1 MKVIKL
7 LIACI
12 ASISILGFL
21 GNDSIVLEAK
31 LFRCTIAGATAIYFF
46 RLFIL
51 DQISSSN
58 TSEADLVEEAE
69 PVEESKPDIFP
80 SELKSES
87 KIEVEKSAQRCVLVM
102 QITDCIKQ
110 ICEQA
115 ALPEKETPY
124 ITANN
129 QIKDIE
135 KLFSAEAD
143 TPERNTP
150 KLKRPLDYDFNEYYK
165 SAFIAVPAIEEGND
179 HYVFDDD
186 SRKPPSRLA
195 YEKLWREAPPIEIYK
210 DAYISRKATTLPSSY
225 IVFDTETT
233 GLEYQIEKIIEIGA
247 IKYIDH
253 TPVEKFQMLIN
264 PERELDEFITKL
276 THIKNEDLTDKLTI
290 DKVLPMFFDFIEGYI
305 LIAHNAPFDIKM
317 LACEAYRSEIELFNN
332 KVIDTLTLA
341 RRCIPKVKVK
351 DYKLST
357 LKDYFGLANNSHRA
371 LEDCE
376 VCSAIYQY
384 YCSCINSA

>member
-58 TSEADLVEEAE
+58 TSEADLVEAE
-69 PVEESKPDIFP
+69 SVEESKPDISP
-80 SELKSES
+80 SKLKFES
-87 KIEVEKSAQRCVLVM
+87 KIEVDNSAQRCVLVL

-115 ALPEKETPY
+115 ALPEKETSF

-135 KLFSAEAD
+135 KLFSAKAD
-143 TPERNTP
+143 TPKRNTP
-150 KLKRPLDYDFNEYYK
+150 KIKRPLDYDFNEYYK

-186 SRKPPSRLA
+186 NRKPPSRLA
-195 YEKLWREAPPIEIYK
+195 YEKLWKEAPPIEIYK

-264 PERELDEFITKL
+264 PDRELDEFITEL
-276 THIKNEDLTDKLTI
+276 TGIRNEDLINKPTVDI
-290 DKVLPMFFDFIEGYI
+290 MLPMFFNFIEDYT
-305 LIAHNAPFDIKM
+305 LVAHNAPFDIKM

-384 YCSCINSA
+384 YCSCINSV

>member
-1 MKVIKL
+1 M
-7 LIACI
+7 
-12 ASISILGFL
+12 
-21 GNDSIVLEAK
+21 
-31 LFRCTIAGATAIYFF
+31 
-46 RLFIL
+46 
-51 DQISSSN
+51 
-58 TSEADLVEEAE
+58 
-69 PVEESKPDIFP
+69 
-80 SELKSES
+80 
-87 KIEVEKSAQRCVLVM
+87 
-102 QITDCIKQ
+102 
-110 ICEQA
+110 
-115 ALPEKETPY
+115 
-124 ITANN
+124 
-129 QIKDIE
+129 
-135 KLFSAEAD
+135 
-143 TPERNTP
+143 
-150 KLKRPLDYDFNEYYK
+150 DYDFNEYYK

-179 HYVFDDD
+179 YYVFDDD

-210 DAYISRKATTLPSSY
+210 NAYISRKATTLPSSY

-264 PERELDEFITKL
+264 PERELDEFITEL

-290 DKVLPMFFDFIEGYI
+290 DKVLPMFFDFIEDYI